1 MMMTMHSYAVSDQ
14 LLMRIRS
21 ICDAHLRVRVEEI
34 GAQLMKALEVS
45 KVRGATKQTGNIV
58 NFDIEPHVGIRII
71 PVTRAKA

>member
-1 MMMTMHSYAVSDQ
+1 
-14 LLMRIRS
+14 MRIRS

-34 GAQLMKALEVS
+34 GAQLMKALEVA